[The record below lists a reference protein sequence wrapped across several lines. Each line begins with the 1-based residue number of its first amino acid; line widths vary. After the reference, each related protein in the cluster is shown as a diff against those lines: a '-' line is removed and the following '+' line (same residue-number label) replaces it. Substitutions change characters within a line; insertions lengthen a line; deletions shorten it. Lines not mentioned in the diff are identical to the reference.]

1 MGMDSKCWQD
11 PSVAVNIFFH
21 FPNNFSLISFGTFF
35 RNKNSLHH
43 GYCLFFFFSV
53 QVTVFISGKKKKSK
67 TTLINSFLG
76 KRS

>member
-43 GYCLFFFFSV
+43 GYCLFFFSV